1 MNNPFGIPD
10 DLMTAAI
17 VAAMKERSAQQQKK
31 NSKPENPFNV
41 DTAAM
46 AKKSA
51 KTTKQLYDAYVEVGF
66 TQEQAFEL
74 VKGILTAKKN

>member
-17 VAAMKERSAQQQKK
+17 VAAMKERSAQQQK

-41 DTAAM
+41 DTVSYGKKVRKDYKAA
-46 AKKSA
+46 
-51 KTTKQLYDAYVEVGF
+51 LRC
-66 TQEQAFEL
+66 L
-74 VKGILTAKKN
+74 C

>member
-17 VAAMKERSAQQQKK
+17 VAAMKERSAQQQK

-41 DTAAM
+41 DTVAM

-51 KTTKQLYDAYVEVGF
+51 KTTK
-66 TQEQAFEL
+66 
-74 VKGILTAKKN
+74 

>member
-1 MNNPFGIPD
+1 MNNPFGISD

-17 VAAMKERSAQQQKK
+17 VAAMKERSAQQQK
-31 NSKPENPFNV
+31 NSKAENPFNV
-41 DTAAM
+41 DTVAM

>member
-17 VAAMKERSAQQQKK
+17 VAAMKERSAQQQK

-41 DTAAM
+41 DTVAM
-46 AKKSA
+46 AKSP
-51 KTTKQLYDAYVEVGF
+51 QRLQSSF
-66 TQEQAFEL
+66 TMPMLKLASRRNRL
-74 VKGILTAKKN
+74 LNWLRVS

>member
-17 VAAMKERSAQQQKK
+17 VAAMKERNAQQQK

-41 DTAAM
+41 DTVAM

>member
-17 VAAMKERSAQQQKK
+17 VAAMKERSAQQQK

-46 AKKSA
+46 AKSP
-51 KTTKQLYDAYVEVGF
+51 QRLQSSF
-66 TQEQAFEL
+66 TMPMLKLASRRNRL
-74 VKGILTAKKN
+74 LNWLRVS

>member
-17 VAAMKERSAQQQKK
+17 VAAMKEISAQQQK

-41 DTAAM
+41 DAVAM

-51 KTTKQLYDAYVEVGF
+51 KTAKQLYDAYVEVGF

>member
-1 MNNPFGIPD
+1 MNNPFGISD

-17 VAAMKERSAQQQKK
+17 VAAMKERSAQQQK
-31 NSKPENPFNV
+31 NSKPENSSNV
-41 DTAAM
+41 DTVAM

>member
-17 VAAMKERSAQQQKK
+17 VAAMKERSAQQQK

-41 DTAAM
+41 DKVAMGKKVRKDYKAA
-46 AKKSA
+46 
-51 KTTKQLYDAYVEVGF
+51 LRC
-66 TQEQAFEL
+66 L
-74 VKGILTAKKN
+74 C

>member
-10 DLMTAAI
+10 EMLLGM
-17 VAAMKERSAQQQKK
+17 VKMAMEQQTKSK
-31 NSKPENPFNV
+31 KPENPFG
-41 DTAAM
+41 DIPKFDPAAM

-51 KTTKQLYDAYVEVGF
+51 ATAKQLYDAYAEAGF
-66 TQEQAFEL
+66 TKEQAFEL

>member
-17 VAAMKERSAQQQKK
+17 VAAMKERSAQQQK

-41 DTAAM
+41 NTAAM

>member
-10 DLMTAAI
+10 ELMNAVVSAAF
-17 VAAMKERSAQQQKK
+17 KHQQKMTK
-31 NSKPENPFNV
+31 SHKPENPFGI
-41 DTAAM
+41 DPAAM

-51 KTTKQLYDAYVEVGF
+51 SYSKQLYDAYVEVGF

-74 VKGILTAKKN
+74 VKGILTTKRN

>member
-1 MNNPFGIPD
+1 MNNPFGISD

-17 VAAMKERSAQQQKK
+17 VAAMKGSAQQQK

-41 DTAAM
+41 DTVAM

>member
-1 MNNPFGIPD
+1 MNNPFGISD

-17 VAAMKERSAQQQKK
+17 VAAMKERSAQQQK
-31 NSKPENPFNV
+31 NSKLENPFNV
-41 DTAAM
+41 DTVAM

>member
-17 VAAMKERSAQQQKK
+17 VAAMKERSAQQQK
-31 NSKPENPFNV
+31 NSKSENPFNV
-41 DTAAM
+41 DTVAM

-74 VKGILTAKKN
+74 IKGILTAKKN